1 MNRRDFAGAI
11 GAAALTAACRRPAP
25 GTRTP
30 VAEVELVEASIAD
43 LQAAMTSG
51 RATAEGITSQYLGR
65 MAAIDRAGPALRSII
80 EVNPEA
86 ETIARARDGER
97 KAGRVRGPLHGIP
110 VVIKDNIDTAD
121 RMMTSAGSLALADHP
136 APADADLVQRLRD
149 AGAVLL
155 GKTNLSEWANFR
167 STRSS
172 SGWSGRGGQTRNPY
186 VLDRNPCGSSSGTG
200 AAIAASLA
208 AVGVGTETDG
218 SVVCPS
224 NACGLVGL
232 KPTLGF
238 ISGKGIVPIS
248 HSQDTAGPMARTVR
262 DAMTLMSVL
271 APGWSAP
278 ALDPGSLKG
287 ARLGVARQYFGGS
300 PDHDAVMEQAL
311 VALSGAG
318 AVLVDPADIP
328 SVGSFGDAEYEVLLY
343 EFRHDLEAYLAS
355 RGPTTRYHTLA
366 ELIAFNSANA
376 SREMPWFGQEIFEQ
390 AVKKGPLTEAAYRK
404 ARTHSLRRAGREG
417 IDAVIARH
425 RLDAI
430 VCPTGGP
437 AWVTDWVNGD
447 HFGKSGD
454 SSSPAAVAGYP
465 HVTVPAGS
473 VAGLPVGLSFMGP
486 ASSDARMLQFAF
498 AFEQATK
505 TRRAPTF
512 VPTIGAAHPAA

>member
-11 GAAALTAACRRPAP
+11 GAAALVAACRRTAPAAAAP
-25 GTRTP
+25 A
-30 VAEVELVEASIAD
+30 AEVELLEATVAD

-51 RATAEGITSQYLGR
+51 QATAEGITRQYLGR
-65 MAAIDRAGPALRSII
+65 IAALDRAGPAVNSLI
-80 EVNPEA
+80 EVNPDAEA
-86 ETIARARDGER
+86 IARERDTER
-97 KAGRVRGPLHGIP
+97 KAGKLRGPLHGIP
-110 VVIKDNIDTAD
+110 VLVKDNIDTGD
-121 RMMTSAGSLALADHP
+121 RMMTSAGSLALADQP
-136 APADADLVQRLRD
+136 APADADLVVRLRD

-167 STRSS
+167 SSRST

-200 AAIAASLA
+200 ASISASFA
-208 AVGVGTETDG
+208 TVGVGTETDG
-218 SVVCPS
+218 SIVCPS
-224 NACGLVGL
+224 NACGLVGF

-238 ISGKGIVPIS
+238 ISGKGIIPIA

-262 DAMTLMSVL
+262 DAALLMSVL
-271 APGWSAP
+271 APGFAAP
-278 ALDPGSLKG
+278 ALDPGALKG
-287 ARLGVARQYFGGS
+287 VRLGVARQYFGGS
-300 PDHDAVMEQAL
+300 PEHDAVMEQAL
-311 VALSGAG
+311 AALRDAG

-343 EFRHDLEAYLAS
+343 EFKNDLDAYLAG
-355 RGPTTRYHTLA
+355 RGPTTRYRTLA
-366 ELIAFNSANA
+366 DLIAFNAANA
-376 SREMPWFGQEIFEQ
+376 AREMPWFGQEIFEQ
-390 AVKKGPLTEAAYRK
+390 AVKKGPLTEPAYRK

-417 IDAVIARH
+417 IDAVIAKH

-465 HVTVPAGS
+465 HVTVPAGA

-486 ASSDARMLQFAF
+486 ASSDARMLQYAF
-498 AFEQATK
+498 VFEQATK
-505 TRRAPTF
+505 ARRAPTF
-512 VPTIGAAHPAA
+512 LPAVGAAHPAA